1 MDEKLIHSLFYEML
15 RIRIVEEK
23 IADLYP
29 EQEMR
34 CPIHLCIGE
43 EAIAVG
49 VCANLENRDII
60 MSNHR
65 SHGHYLAKGGD
76 LKALIA
82 ELYGKSTGCSRG
94 RGGSMHLID
103 LSVNFLGST
112 SIVGGTIPMAVG
124 TAFGSRLK
132 NQDTITVVF
141 FGDGA
146 VEEGVF
152 HESLNF
158 ASLKK
163 LPVLFI
169 CVNDLFSV
177 YTHISFR
184 QPSRSIFSLA
194 KAHGIEAYKGDGNN
208 VIEVYEI
215 AKKAIK
221 SIREAKGPVFI
232 EFSTYRWLE
241 HCGPCYD
248 NNLGYRTETEFNHWM
263 SRCPLENLKQIML
276 KKDMITNDQI
286 KLMIEKI
293 RNEMNE
299 AVSLAKSSPFPDKR
313 TLAQY
318 VYYEEN
324 ILINKK

>member
-1 MDEKLIHSLFYEML
+1 MDEKLFHSLFYEML

-49 VCANLENRDII
+49 VCANLKNRDIV

-103 LSVNFLGST
+103 LSVNFWGST

-158 ASLKK
+158 ASLKN

-177 YTHISFR
+177 YTHISLR

-194 KAHGIEAYKGDGNN
+194 KAHGMEAYEGDGNN
-208 VIEVYEI
+208 VFEVYEM

-221 SIREAKGPVFI
+221 SIREGKGPVFI
-232 EFSTYRWLE
+232 ELSTYRWLE

-248 NNLGYRTETEFNHWM
+248 NNLGYRQETEFNHWK
-263 SRCPLENLKQIML
+263 SRCPLENLKKIML

-286 KLMIEKI
+286 KLMKEKI
-293 RNEMNE
+293 SNEMNE
-299 AVSLAKSSPFPDKR
+299 AVSLAKSSPFPDKS

-318 VYYEEN
+318 VYS
-324 ILINKK
+324 

>member
-15 RIRIVEEK
+15 RIRIVEEQ
-23 IADLYP
+23 IANLYP

-49 VCANLENRDII
+49 VCANLENRDIV

-65 SHGHYLAKGGD
+65 SHGQYLAKGGD

-94 RGGSMHLID
+94 RGGSMHMID

-158 ASLKK
+158 ASLKN

-177 YTHISFR
+177 YTHISLR

-194 KAHGIEAYKGDGNN
+194 KAHGMEAYKGDGNN
-208 VIEVYEI
+208 VIEVYEM

-221 SIREAKGPVFI
+221 SIREGKGPVFI
-232 EFSTYRWLE
+232 ELLTYRWLE

-286 KLMIEKI
+286 KLMMEKI

-299 AVSLAKSSPFPDKR
+299 AVSFAKSSPFPDKS
-313 TLAQY
+313 TLDQY
-318 VYYEEN
+318 VYS
-324 ILINKK
+324 